1 MASSFTNVLSPSDIA
16 YIQQLPEVVEAK
28 SRVDATNSGMINCTI
43 TLTDSI
49 RSALATRF
57 GLDLT
62 TVHTIPMR
70 WVKGDTAPHV
80 DVGSARFD
88 HTHLVYLSDSAG
100 ALVIDGAEY
109 PIQENT
115 GYIFAEGVSHATCN
129 TGATP
134 RLVLGP
140 MSNQAFRV
148 GNIKIEYYSGYPINY
163 PDNYLASNNETYVLG
178 DVTTGSIGSYNRWIV
193 DPNNSIGIFVL
204 GQEYDNEHVFS
215 AIDGNGVSAYYA
227 VYAVQ
232 DVNWVAVGAGTSS
245 EKTIQWS
252 TDGRVWNDAS
262 SGGFTGRFGFQ
273 GYGVAYGNG
282 AGVAVGEG
290 SSPKNRI
297 LWSDDGRTWQDASS
311 GGFGNIDGRAIA
323 YGNGEWVAVGSGSSP
338 ENSILWSP
346 DGRTWHDASS
356 GGFGGGGTY
365 SSGYGIAYDGN
376 NWVAVGRGSSPEK
389 RIQWS
394 PDGKTW
400 HDASS
405 GGFTSYGNGIAYGN
419 GEWVAVGGGSPPE
432 KTIQWSDD
440 GRTWLD
446 ASSGGFDISD
456 TGYGIAYDNGVWVA
470 VGGGSTPKK
479 SILWS
484 DDGRIWHDASSGG
497 FTSYGYGIAYDG
509 NNWVAV
515 GSGSSPEKRILW
527 SPDGRRWQD
536 ASSGGFV
543 GNCGRG
549 VATRQAPPTPTTTTT
564 TLPDPTTTTTTLPSP
579 LPCFVSGTRIL
590 TPTGYKKVEEI
601 ETGDNIIT
609 SDSRNVKVS
618 MYRFTIAS
626 TTAETAPYTIQA
638 GALGNY
644 LPSRDLHISGNH
656 AIQDSTGVWQIP
668 KFLAN
673 KNPQI
678 QQHALGESVTY
689 YHVACENYYK
699 DNLIAEGVTAES
711 YNERRQPV
719 VWKRS
724 ASGYVRRQKD
734 DLHVRMHLR

>member
-28 SRVDATNSGMINCTI
+28 SRVDATNSGMIYFTI

-100 ALVIDGAEY
+100 ALVIDGTEY

-115 GYIFAEGVSHATCN
+115 GYVFAEGMSHATCN
-129 TGATP
+129 TGAIP

-148 GNIKIEYYSGYPINY
+148 GGPNTNIYYYSGVPPTSDNSLGRNY
-163 PDNYLASNNETYVLG
+163 DNYVLG
-178 DVTTGSIGSYNRWIV
+178 DVSDGEIGSYNRWIV
-193 DPNNSIGIFVL
+193 DSELSRGIFVL
-204 GQEYDNEHVFS
+204 GQEYDNGHVFS
-215 AIDGNGVSAYYA
+215 GIDGNGDRAYYY

-232 DVNWVAVGAGTSS
+232 
-245 EKTIQWS
+245 E
-252 TDGRVWNDAS
+252 
-262 SGGFTGRFGFQ
+262 
-273 GYGVAYGNG
+273 
-282 AGVAVGEG
+282 E
-290 SSPKNRI
+290 
-297 LWSDDGRTWQDASS
+297 
-311 GGFGNIDGRAIA
+311 
-323 YGNGEWVAVGSGSSP
+323 
-338 ENSILWSP
+338 
-346 DGRTWHDASS
+346 
-356 GGFGGGGTY
+356 
-365 SSGYGIAYDGN
+365 
-376 NWVAVGRGSSPEK
+376 
-389 RIQWS
+389 
-394 PDGKTW
+394 
-400 HDASS
+400 
-405 GGFTSYGNGIAYGN
+405 
-419 GEWVAVGGGSPPE
+419 
-432 KTIQWSDD
+432 
-440 GRTWLD
+440 
-446 ASSGGFDISD
+446 
-456 TGYGIAYDNGVWVA
+456 
-470 VGGGSTPKK
+470 
-479 SILWS
+479 
-484 DDGRIWHDASSGG
+484 
-497 FTSYGYGIAYDG
+497 
-509 NNWVAV
+509 
-515 GSGSSPEKRILW
+515 
-527 SPDGRRWQD
+527 
-536 ASSGGFV
+536 
-543 GNCGRG
+543 
-549 VATRQAPPTPTTTTT
+549 
-564 TLPDPTTTTTTLPSP
+564 PTTTTTTLPSP

-689 YHVACENYYK
+689 YHVACENYCK

-724 ASGYVRRQKD
+724 ASGYVRRQKE